1 MEGFDA
7 PLGHPFLLDGLLEYL
22 DVFLDSGTEVGFLDG
37 ELRLALGVLEGRDR
51 TAGEPLVQCLIGRV
65 KLAEAVDVLLD
76 ADRELLVPPAHGG
89 ERLIAVGDQTL
100 VGPRGLVAQARYP

>member
-76 ADRELLVPPAHGG
+76 ADRQPLVALAHGG
-89 ERLIAVGDQTL
+89 ERLVAVGDQAL

>member
-51 TAGEPLVQCLIGRV
+51 TAGEPLVQCLIGASSWRR
-65 KLAEAVDVLLD
+65 LLMSSWMLTASCWFPRLMEANASLLS
-76 ADRELLVPPAHGG
+76 AIR
-89 ERLIAVGDQTL
+89 RW
-100 VGPRGLVAQARYP
+100 

>member
-37 ELRLALGVLEGRDR
+37 EPSAYWRVVTVPRANPSSNALLAASSWRRLLMSSWML
-51 TAGEPLVQCLIGRV
+51 TASCWFPRLM
-65 KLAEAVDVLLD
+65 EANASLLS
-76 ADRELLVPPAHGG
+76 AIR
-89 ERLIAVGDQTL
+89 RW
-100 VGPRGLVAQARYP
+100 